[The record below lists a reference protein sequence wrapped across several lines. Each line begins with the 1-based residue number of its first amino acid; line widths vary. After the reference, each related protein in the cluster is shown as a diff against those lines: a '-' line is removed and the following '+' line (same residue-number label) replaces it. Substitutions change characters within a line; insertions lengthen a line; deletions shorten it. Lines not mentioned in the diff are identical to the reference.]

1 MTRPTRVAAFY
12 LAVVFVAGGLFGFVA
27 HGLYTQKAARAEARP
42 NPREFRERYIAKLRS
57 DLSLEPG
64 QVSEITAILEE
75 TNSRFREIRE
85 RMNPEFE
92 AIRTQQRQKIMA
104 LLNPEQRVKYEKLLE
119 QWQRERQQRKS
130 GR

>member
-64 QVSEITAILEE
+64 QVA
-75 TNSRFREIRE
+75 
-85 RMNPEFE
+85 
-92 AIRTQQRQKIMA
+92 
-104 LLNPEQRVKYEKLLE
+104 
-119 QWQRERQQRKS
+119 KS
-130 GR
+130 PRSWKRPTPGSARSASA

>member
-1 MTRPTRVAAFY
+1 
-12 LAVVFVAGGLFGFVA
+12 
-27 HGLYTQKAARAEARP
+27 
-42 NPREFRERYIAKLRS
+42 
-57 DLSLEPG
+57 
-64 QVSEITAILEE
+64 
-75 TNSRFREIRE
+75 
-85 RMNPEFE
+85 MNPEFE